1 MKIAL
6 ITDTHFGARSDSLPF
21 DAFFKRFYDEIF
33 FPTLLREH
41 ITNVIHLG
49 DVFDRRKYINFNI
62 LKNCREYFF
71 DVMAERGMHVHMLA
85 GNHDTYFKNT
95 NDVNSPDLLLR
106 DYNNIT
112 VIDQPQSLQLDH
124 TSILMMPWIC
134 ADNYGE
140 CMAAINASTDP
151 ALFGHLEL
159 AGFVMHKGMQSE
171 GGMEPKLFDKF
182 DLVCSGHFHHR
193 SRKGNIQYLGNPY
206 EITWNDYDDPRGF
219 HIFDTETLDLTFI
232 ENPYRMFVRYVYDD
246 TNMDPDTI
254 DASEFADKNVK
265 LVVVN
270 KNNFYKFDLF
280 VDRLYKQNL
289 LELKIIEDF
298 SEFEA
303 EALDDEN
310 LNIEDTMSLL
320 NTFVD
325 GTETDADKQRIKTLL
340 KELYVEAQ
348 NQEVDD

>member
-33 FPTLLREH
+33 FPTLVREH
-41 ITNVIHLG
+41 ITTVIHLG
-49 DVFDRRKYINFNI
+49 DCFDRRKYINFNI

-71 DVMAERGMHVHMLA
+71 NPLEEYGMTVHMLA

-95 NDVNSPDLLLR
+95 NEVNSLDLLLNE
-106 DYNNIT
+106 YNNIIT
-112 VIDQPQSLQLDH
+112 YAEPDTLELDNFN
-124 TSILMMPWIC
+124 ILMMPWIC
-134 ADNYGE
+134 SDNYAE
-140 CMAAINASTDP
+140 CMEAIKHSTAP
-151 ALFGHLEL
+151 VLMGHLEL
-159 AGFVMHKGMQSE
+159 AGFVMHKGMASE
-171 GGMEPKLFDKF
+171 GGMDPKIFDKF

-193 SRKGNIQYLGNPY
+193 SRNKNIQYLGNPY
-206 EITWNDYDDPRGF
+206 ELTWNDYDDPRGF
-219 HIFDTETLDLTFI
+219 HILDTATQDLTFI

-246 TNMDPDTI
+246 SKIDPDDI
-254 DASEFADKNVK
+254 DATEFAEKNVK
-265 LVVVN
+265 LVVAN
-270 KNNFYKFDLF
+270 KTDFYKFDRLI
-280 VDRLYKQNL
+280 DRLYKQNL

-320 NTFVD
+320 NSFVD
-325 GTETDADKQRIKTLL
+325 TTETDADKSRIKTLL

-348 NQEVDD
+348 NQEE